1 MPDSKSTAKSWSKIV
16 MVIREQRFRTWKEC
30 VEAALAYEKLGIETE
45 VKGWD
50 AMRANK
56 LTIYDDKEFED
67 K

>member
-1 MPDSKSTAKSWSKIV
+1 
-16 MVIREQRFRTWKEC
+16 MVIKEQRFRTWKELKQK
-30 VEAALAYEKLGIETE
+30 ALELEKLGIESE
-45 VKGWD
+45 VRGWD

>member
-1 MPDSKSTAKSWSKIV
+1 

-50 AMRANK
+50 AIRANK
-56 LTIYDDKEFED
+56 LTIYDDKEFEETETE